1 MRKLKE
7 LWPKGLAGKLIRFVV
22 IFVLVMGV
30 VFLTMSYI
38 QLALLKK
45 SARIADE
52 KQTDMVQGEYKF
64 SMAMF
69 SAEYLSRLI
78 AWVSDKT
85 DDEFWILDHDIRT
98 LQTQVEDVFLY
109 PENYERLKV
118 SPPQIENEGKFAL
131 QILYPYG
138 EENVS
143 PDTIE
148 MMERLANLSPIMEE
162 IVSGN
167 EGYTSD
173 VCISTL
179 DGVTIIMDD
188 HSGDKID
195 EDGYVESYDPRNRPW
210 FTGAIEKGD
219 VFFSPAVKSAL
230 YHYNEVV
237 IGMPVYKNGEL
248 VAVIEEATR
257 LDDLLNKLTERKIG
271 KDGFTILVSDKGQL
285 VCSPRTSGEL
295 VMREDLSE
303 DIRESVNE
311 SLAEAINCALEGKT
325 GFDSVMVD
333 SEHYYAAHAPIE
345 TVGWVQIIFISDK
358 ELTGPMEK
366 MLAEM
371 DKSTENMLADLDRD
385 FKNIAIILV
394 VILIALMIV
403 AIIVVSFLAKKRV
416 APIQHMTRAVSGFVG
431 DDMSF
436 EMEDIYRTDDEIED
450 LAKAFDAMS
459 LKMRNYVQEIVEYTS
474 DKERIE
480 TEMKAASQIQAQML
494 PKIEPD
500 FYNKPGYELYSKM
513 VPAKHVGGDMYDF
526 FYLDQDHLVIMIGDV
541 SGKGIT
547 AALFMALS
555 KQMIKSQM
563 LLHGGNVA
571 EAITEANLRLCEE
584 SVDAMFVT
592 VWLGVVTLS
601 TGVLEFVNGG
611 HLYAAVKRE
620 GGDFVLEKDEHGMLL
635 GGLVFAKY
643 PLNTTTLNKGDIFYL
658 YTDGVTEAHNA
669 SDELFGDDRL
679 LEALNEA
686 KDMSVEEI
694 DDHVRNKVDAF
705 VDGLEQYDDIT
716 TLCFKYIGT

>member
-1 MRKLKE
+1 M
-7 LWPKGLAGKLIRFVV
+7 
-22 IFVLVMGV
+22 
-30 VFLTMSYI
+30 
-38 QLALLKK
+38 
-45 SARIADE
+45 
-52 KQTDMVQGEYKF
+52 
-64 SMAMF
+64 
-69 SAEYLSRLI
+69 
-78 AWVSDKT
+78 
-85 DDEFWILDHDIRT
+85 
-98 LQTQVEDVFLY
+98 
-109 PENYERLKV
+109 
-118 SPPQIENEGKFAL
+118 
-131 QILYPYG
+131 
-138 EENVS
+138 
-143 PDTIE
+143 
-148 MMERLANLSPIMEE
+148 
-162 IVSGN
+162 
-167 EGYTSD
+167 
-173 VCISTL
+173 
-179 DGVTIIMDD
+179 
-188 HSGDKID
+188 
-195 EDGYVESYDPRNRPW
+195 
-210 FTGAIEKGD
+210 
-219 VFFSPAVKSAL
+219 
-230 YHYNEVV
+230 
-237 IGMPVYKNGEL
+237 
-248 VAVIEEATR
+248 
-257 LDDLLNKLTERKIG
+257 
-271 KDGFTILVSDKGQL
+271 
-285 VCSPRTSGEL
+285 
-295 VMREDLSE
+295 
-303 DIRESVNE
+303 
-311 SLAEAINCALEGKT
+311 
-325 GFDSVMVD
+325 
-333 SEHYYAAHAPIE
+333 
-345 TVGWVQIIFISDK
+345 
-358 ELTGPMEK
+358 
-366 MLAEM
+366 
-371 DKSTENMLADLDRD
+371 
-385 FKNIAIILV
+385 
-394 VILIALMIV
+394 
-403 AIIVVSFLAKKRV
+403 
-416 APIQHMTRAVSGFVG
+416 
-431 DDMSF
+431 
-436 EMEDIYRTDDEIED
+436 
-450 LAKAFDAMS
+450 
-459 LKMRNYVQEIVEYTS
+459 EYTS

-635 GGLVFAKY
+635 GGLVFAKD